1 MSEKFA
7 SQDPRVVSVFE
18 IVGAYFTD
26 TVFNHVHHS
35 AKMNL
40 AGGSSLTDEYVRRI
54 QAYVLG
60 VKNDGRCYSDVV
72 QGVHTYFTGTTR
84 FTTLSFAEFVD
95 RVVGVCVP
103 EEYFHQFSPQDKDEL
118 LSSVLCDLV
127 SNLAAFATKPDMLR
141 RIIDG
146 HTTTPE
152 VTIRMLQD
160 ASVTALITKRAA
172 LHNKFLRKMGQARD
186 TVSLDVV
193 DDMKRALRRLVKEK
207 TEAEARA
214 GLAEERADLAEAGLR
229 RQGRDTRLR
238 EAKLLKLVELLRRG
252 RDEGAAV
259 VGTGLRAPRRDTL
272 AEGDDPL
279 SFDIEA
285 EPPLS
290 SEGRRERGGAAAA
303 GEPPRQ
309 RAVPASFFQTTPV
322 VAPRHQ
328 PPRRELP
335 WAESREEEEDAPTAY
350 ATEHYRAE
358 EPAPRVKLYSSPS
371 LRDEP
376 SSPSSSP
383 RDEPKLYSSPSPR
396 DEPKLYSSSSPPT
409 ASGSLFDNVVD
420 STGDSVLDD
429 ILYGRD

>member
-146 HTTTPE
+146 HATTPE

-279 SFDIEA
+279 SFDIA
-285 EPPLS
+285 EPPLP
-290 SEGRRERGGAAAA
+290 SEGRGAAAA

-309 RAVPASFFQTTPV
+309 RAVPASFFQTTTGVPTPV

-335 WAESREEEEDAPTAY
+335 WAESSAREEEEDGTTAY
-350 ATEHYRAE
+350 ATEHYRAEE

-376 SSPSSSP
+376 SSPLRDEPSSPP
-383 RDEPKLYSSPSPR
+383 RDEPKLYSSPQ
-396 DEPKLYSSSSPPT
+396 PT
-409 ASGSLFDNVVD
+409 PSGSLFDNVVD

>member
-7 SQDPRVVSVFE
+7 SHDPRVVSVFE

-35 AKMNL
+35 AKVNL
-40 AGGSSLTDEYVRRI
+40 TGGSSLTDEYVRRI

-72 QGVHTYFTGTTR
+72 QGVHAYFTGTTR
-84 FTTLSFAEFVD
+84 FTTLGFAEFVD

-103 EEYFHQFSPQDKDEL
+103 DEYFRQFSPQDKDEL
-118 LSSVLCDLV
+118 LSSALCDLV

-146 HTTTPE
+146 HDKTPD

-160 ASVTALITKRAA
+160 AAVNSLITKRAA

-186 TVSLDVV
+186 TVPVDVV

-229 RQGRDTRLR
+229 KQSRDSRQR

-252 RDEGAAV
+252 RDEGAAA
-259 VGTGLRAPRRDTL
+259 VGVGLCMPRRDTL
-272 AEGDDPL
+272 AEADDDDDPL
-279 SFDIEA
+279 HFGDVRARS
-285 EPPLS
+285 PP
-290 SEGRRERGGAAAA
+290 RRERIAEGHLRAVELRMEPDAPAPQGGAPGARDGRRPSAGDGDGDAAPA
-303 GEPPRQ
+303 GRQ
-309 RAVPASFFQTTPV
+309 RAMPASFFQAGSLPSRW
-322 VAPRHQ
+322 PQ
-328 PPRRELP
+328 PSPAGVSGDGRREQ
-335 WAESREEEEDAPTAY
+335 APEQAP
-350 ATEHYRAE
+350 EHVPEQA
-358 EPAPRVKLYSSPS
+358 PAGF
-371 LRDEP
+371 
-376 SSPSSSP
+376 
-383 RDEPKLYSSPSPR
+383 
-396 DEPKLYSSSSPPT
+396 
-409 ASGSLFDNVVD
+409 GSLFDNVVD
-420 STGDSVLDD
+420 TTGDNALDD
-429 ILYGRD
+429 ILYGRE